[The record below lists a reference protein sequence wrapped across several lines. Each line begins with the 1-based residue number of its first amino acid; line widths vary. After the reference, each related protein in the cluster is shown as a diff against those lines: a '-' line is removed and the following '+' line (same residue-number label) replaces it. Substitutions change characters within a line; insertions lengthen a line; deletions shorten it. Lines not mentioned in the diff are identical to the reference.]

1 MPGFESGW
9 AAAPGGRRIRVLLGK
24 AGLDGHDRGVKVIAR
39 ILRDAGME
47 IVYTG
52 LHRTPEEIVNSAL
65 QEDVDILGVS
75 LLSGA
80 HLTLMPRILDL
91 LKAAGAGDIAVVVG
105 GVIPD
110 EDVEPLRAMGV
121 AEVFGQETLPDEIVT
136 RIRELAASR
145 PSN

>member
-1 MPGFESGW
+1 M
-9 AAAPGGRRIRVLLGK
+9 AAPGGKRIRVLLGK

-52 LHRTPEEIVNSAL
+52 LHRTPEEIVNSAV

-80 HLTLMPRILDL
+80 HLTLVPRILDL
-91 LKAAGAGDIAVVVG
+91 LKAAGAEDIALVLG

-121 AEVFGQETLPDEIVT
+121 AEVFGQETSPEQIVT

-145 PSN
+145 PPN